1 MTEQQQKAKE
11 EAEKLA
17 AEQAAKSEA
26 ERIEAEKL
34 KAEQEEKERIA
45 AEAKAK
51 EEAEAAKAKA
61 EAEKAKNKKPKTG
74 LTEQEFFALP
84 DLSAKKA
91 QIFVKIL
98 GKKKFNEQGK
108 VEVLTEDKEIKVA
121 PAYWLS
127 VHRTYK
133 DADDVIGE
141 PTDPQELVAY
151 ELDGEKFFFKK

>member
-1 MTEQQQKAKE
+1 MTEQQQKAKD

-17 AEQAAKSEA
+17 AEQAAKAEA

-34 KAEQEEKERIA
+34 KAEQEEKERLA

-51 EEAEAAKAKA
+51 EEAEKSKS
-61 EAEKAKNKKPKTG
+61 KKPKTG

-84 DLSAKKA
+84 DLAVKKA

-127 VHRTYK
+127 VHRTFEDQNDIY
-133 DADDVIGE
+133 GT